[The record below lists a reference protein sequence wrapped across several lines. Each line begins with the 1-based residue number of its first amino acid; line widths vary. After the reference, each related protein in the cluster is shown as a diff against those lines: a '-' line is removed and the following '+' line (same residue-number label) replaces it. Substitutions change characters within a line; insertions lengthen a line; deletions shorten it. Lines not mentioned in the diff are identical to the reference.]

1 MSLPNNEKVDGA
13 HLRAGYV
20 PLKEYADARFEAI
33 CRALDKAEDTLA
45 ARLAS
50 MNEFR
55 DQLKDQAAKFITRE
69 EVSLMLGP
77 VCDDIRIVRDFMT
90 RQEGKASQSS
100 VLLALAIAVAGL
112 VLGALKFFMN

>member
-1 MSLPNNEKVDGA
+1 MERAPDRNNT
-13 HLRAGYV
+13 HLKAGYV

-55 DQLKDQAAKFITRE
+55 NQLKDQAAKFVTRD
-69 EVSLMLGP
+69 EVELTIRP
-77 VCDDIRIVRDFMT
+77 VCDDLREVRDFMR

-100 VLLALAIAVAGL
+100 VILATILGVAGL
-112 VLGALKFFMN
+112 LLGLLRMFLK